1 MLNGLSMNEAAQ
13 IQRESG
19 YPLDV
24 IKGFRTMEQYEVCQ
38 KAGLVPKMVNG
49 KMALIRQIDLDFVD
63 EMGRTNL
70 MRMQQGL
77 AALDPATGEAYQLHH
92 IGQKMDST
100 LSILTEAEHM
110 QNGNNQ
116 IWHLFGEAS
125 QIDRR
130 VFDKQRAS
138 FWKNMA
144 ELLQGGF

>member
-1 MLNGLSMNEAAQ
+1 MTLLMCTLVM
-13 IQRESG
+13 
-19 YPLDV
+19 PKLLLLDEH
-24 IKGFRTMEQYEVCQ
+24 T
-38 KAGLVPKMVNG
+38 
-49 KMALIRQIDLDFVD
+49 
-63 EMGRTNL
+63 
-70 MRMQQGL
+70 